1 MKLRLN
7 EEYLGFPAGTIIE
20 NTSLTPNP
28 QFMGKVSVLD
38 LNDTPALATLTN
50 AELRATPIPV
60 VSDVLRTFDLMI
72 TRPANIDPYLAG
84 DVISG
89 GTLAKFT
96 DVARAAGYGVI
107 ITNIRAQTDDTGLAG
122 KTININIY
130 NDTVTNQVDNSV
142 YSVSDP
148 AKRVGFI
155 PITFGTGSRASVGAD
170 MFTNMMLNP
179 VTRDIHVIVETVD
192 AFTPSA
198 VSTNIRIFMEC
209 ILTN

>member
-1 MKLRLN
+1 MM
-7 EEYLGFPAGTIIE
+7 EYRESWKG
-20 NTSLTPNP
+20 
-28 QFMGKVSVLD
+28 
-38 LNDTPALATLTN
+38 LATEETL
-50 AELRATPIPV
+50 AELVNITIGTSPTGSLITKSV
-60 VSDVLRTFDLMI
+60 DSSGVITGDIVRTFDLMI

-89 GTLAKFT
+89 ETLAKFT
-96 DVARAAGYGVI
+96 NVAKAAGYGVV

-130 NDTVTNQVDNSV
+130 NDTVTNQVDNSA

-148 AKRVGFI
+148 AKRVGYI

-179 VTRDIHVIVETVD
+179 VTRDMYVIVETVD